1 MSFDVSQIALNTSGA
16 QVFTTDAHTIRR
28 DDRPDAQMLVVTVG
42 SLLLQVHDLTAAK
55 AFATACRTAAR
66 FVPSTFP
73 DRLAETSNEDL
84 RRTPGILLSV
94 EGAPSVHRVHGFGA
108 AYGVP
113 HVRIHL
119 DRLLVRFFDLEALL
133 SWVAGWE
140 DVERRALRVWPEP
153 DAFDDS
159 LARER
164 LHIAKTGQIPSRG
177 RAD

>member
-1 MSFDVSQIALNTSGA
+1 MSFDVSQIALNISGA

-28 DDRPDAQMLVVTVG
+28 DDQADAQMIVVTVG
-42 SLLLQVHDLTAAK
+42 SLLLQVHDLTAAR
-55 AFATACRTAAR
+55 ALATACRTAAG
-66 FVPSTFP
+66 FVPSAFP
-73 DRLAETSNEDL
+73 HRLAERPDRDL
-84 RRTPGILLSV
+84 RRTPGILLSM

-140 DVERRALRVWPEP
+140 DVEQGALRVWPEP
-153 DAFDDS
+153 DAFEDS

-164 LHIAKTGQIPSRG
+164 LHIAKTGQIPTRSRT
-177 RAD
+177 D